1 MKSLQSRVQALK
13 NTIEKEL
20 TLVMKKNNSAF
31 KEFISYELL
40 QSGKRVRPILTFLSS
55 SMCGGKLE
63 NTLGVATAIE
73 LLHLF
78 TLVHD
83 DIMDNASFR
92 RGRETLHEKWDVG
105 TAILTGDLLLSF
117 AYNIFSKTNFKNNIA
132 YVTVFTKGF
141 SDVCEG
147 QALDKQFEARLD
159 ISLQEYISM
168 IEKKTGALCA
178 TAAMLGGISSHCTKR
193 KLRALELFGKNIG
206 IAFQIQDD
214 YLDNFG
220 DEKTFGK
227 KIGGD
232 ILEGKRTFFLVRS
245 LEINPRDE
253 MILRLASRKISSS
266 QISAVIKKFRDMNLH
281 TEASNLVKQ
290 YTDEALNELDV
301 FPSSH
306 EKQLLVN
313 FSRHLIARSS

>member
-1 MKSLQSRVQALK
+1 
-13 NTIEKEL
+13 
-20 TLVMKKNNSAF
+20 
-31 KEFISYELL
+31 
-40 QSGKRVRPILTFLSS
+40 
-55 SMCGGKLE
+55 
-63 NTLGVATAIE
+63 
-73 LLHLF
+73 
-78 TLVHD
+78 
-83 DIMDNASFR
+83 
-92 RGRETLHEKWDVG
+92 
-105 TAILTGDLLLSF
+105 
-117 AYNIFSKTNFKNNIA
+117 
-132 YVTVFTKGF
+132 
-141 SDVCEG
+141 VCEG